1 MKRINH
7 VVAASFAVLML
18 ASPGHA
24 AAAERSKPRVS
35 GEILEYGIYVSADDD
50 GKSGNATE
58 PGRKSGSAPAAKSK
72 LLRQT
77 DRVPMKKGVVFGYKW
92 RIQGLVPNAPAKV
105 LCRIK
110 HPRIVAPD
118 GTAREIDDE
127 FVRFIPKDGMYE
139 IKSTWRVA
147 ENYELVPGE
156 YRIIIRHD
164 DRVIAEKSFILLAK

>member
-1 MKRINH
+1 MKRINQL
-7 VVAASFAVLML
+7 VAASFAVLTL

-24 AAAERSKPRVS
+24 AAERSRPRVS
-35 GEILEYGIYVSADDD
+35 GEILEYGIYVPADNDR
-50 GKSGNATE
+50 KSGNAAE
-58 PGRKSGSAPAAKSK
+58 PSRESGSAAAAKSR

-92 RIQGLVPNAPAKV
+92 RIKGLVPNAPAKV
-105 LCRIK
+105 LCRIQ
-110 HPRIVAPD
+110 HPRIVAPG

-127 FVRFIPKDGMYE
+127 FVRFIPNDGTYE

-147 ENYELVPGE
+147 EDYELVPGE

-164 DRVIAEKSFILLAK
+164 DRVIAEKRFILLAK